1 MSNLSIKNLEL
12 SYGEYKVLKGIDY
25 EINGS
30 ESHAIIGASGSGKTS
45 LLNCL
50 SLIEGNYSARGHKI
64 EGIDVLNIPIKEK
77 NNFRLNNVG
86 MIFQD
91 YNIISDYT
99 VLDNIKLTQKF
110 AKKKLNMQEIN
121 KTLNDLG
128 ILQYKHKPV
137 HKLSGGEKQRVGI
150 ARMMLL
156 DPKIILADEPTGA
169 LDYETSE
176 KVFNV
181 LLKMSKDKG
190 VPLIV
195 VTHDLEIAKK
205 CDKIYEIRNGLLNE
219 KKF

>member
-25 EINGS
+25 EIKGS
-30 ESHAIIGASGSGKTS
+30 ESHAIIGASGKTS

-50 SLIEGNYSARGHKI
+50 SLIEDNYKAKRHNI
-64 EGIDVLNIPIKEK
+64 EGIDVLNIPTKEK

-110 AKKKLNMQEIN
+110 AKKKFDIQEIN
-121 KTLNDLG
+121 KTLSDLG

-169 LDYETSE
+169 LDYDTSE

-190 VPLIV
+190 IPLIV
-195 VTHDLEIAKK
+195 VTHDLDIAKK
-205 CDKIYEIRNGLLNE
+205 CDKIYEIRNGILNE